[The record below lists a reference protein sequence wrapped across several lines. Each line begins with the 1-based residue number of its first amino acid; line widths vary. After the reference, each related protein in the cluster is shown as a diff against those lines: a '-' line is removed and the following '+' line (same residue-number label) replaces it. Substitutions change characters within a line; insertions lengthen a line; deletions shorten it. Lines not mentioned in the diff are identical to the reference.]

1 MLVLL
6 LGLAILLLDQFSKQ
20 WIRSSLVYGETRPVI
35 ENFFNLTY
43 VRNDGAAWNIL
54 SGHGII
60 LILISIA
67 VLVLLFIYRRSFL
80 KEQLSHTILL
90 GLMVG
95 GIAGNLVDR
104 IRFGWVTDFLDF
116 QFGIYHY
123 PSFNIADSA
132 ICIAVGLYIITNLF
146 SPREKTHGAEGM
158 AHGAEDGEKGDA

>member
-6 LGLAILLLDQFSKQ
+6 LGLAVVLLDQATKY
-20 WIRSSLVYGETRPVI
+20 WIRSSFVYGESRPVI
-35 ENFFNLTY
+35 EGFFNLVY

-60 LILISIA
+60 LILISVAFLAFLI
-67 VLVLLFIYRRSFL
+67 FHFRSFL
-80 KEQLSHTILL
+80 REQLSHKVLF

-95 GIAGNLVDR
+95 GILGNLIDR

-116 QFGIYHY
+116 QFGSYHY

-132 ICIAVGLYIITNLF
+132 ICIAAGCYILMNVF
-146 SPREKTHGAEGM
+146 SHRDKTGQEAGHKEQ
-158 AHGAEDGEKGDA
+158 DDA